1 MRRVTRPVVRTLVYA
16 AVGFAHEIVFS
27 ALHDRVRGRDVRFRT
42 SAWMLPIYALITPL
56 YEPLHD
62 SMRGRV
68 PRLGRAA
75 VYGLGFLAVEYAT
88 GAGLRRWR
96 GEAPWDYS
104 YARVH
109 VNGLIRPDYF
119 FLWAAAGL
127 ALEPLHD
134 HLMSPEMHDHAGL
147 RARTIK

>member
-1 MRRVTRPVVRTLVYA
+1 MSRRKAPGVTGPVARTVVYS
-16 AVGFAHEIVFS
+16 AVGFAHEVVFS
-27 ALHDRVRGRDVRFRT
+27 ALHDHLRGRDVRLRT
-42 SAWMLPIYALITPL
+42 SPWMLPIYALITPL

-62 SMRGRV
+62 AMRDRV
-68 PRLGRAA
+68 PRVARAA

-96 GEAPWDYS
+96 GEGPWDYS

-109 VNGLIRPDYF
+109 VNGLVRPDYF

-127 ALEPLHD
+127 ALEPVHD
-134 HLMSPEMHDHAGL
+134 HLTSSDVRRSL
-147 RARTIK
+147 AR